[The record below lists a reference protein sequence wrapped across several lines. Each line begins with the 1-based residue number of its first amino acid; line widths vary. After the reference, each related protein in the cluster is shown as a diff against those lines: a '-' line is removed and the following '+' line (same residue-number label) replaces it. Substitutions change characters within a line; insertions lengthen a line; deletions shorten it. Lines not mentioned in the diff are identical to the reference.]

1 MSPEAA
7 DQHRAAILAKHV
19 RMANQIATFFASK
32 PREEGIAGVAEH
44 INKFWEPRMRRHLF
58 ELVDGGGD
66 GLHELVLAAA
76 GSIRRPAAEVRP
88 AAAAAN
94 GAPAPAV

>member
-1 MSPEAA
+1 MSPDAA
-7 DQHRAAILAKHV
+7 EQHRAAILAKHA

-58 ELVDGGGD
+58 ELVDAGGES
-66 GLHELVLAAA
+66 LHELVMAAVPN
-76 GSIRRPAAEVRP
+76 IRRPAAEVRP
-88 AAAAAN
+88 TAAN
-94 GAPAPAV
+94 GAPAPAGA